1 MHELGRE
8 KHTFLKKDLILK
20 FPLKFSMN
28 FNRPLAHK
36 LLGEFTT
43 IKEVTQGK
51 ISVNLFI
58 KAHQAEHK
66 S

>member
-8 KHTFLKKDLILK
+8 KYTFLKKDLILK
-20 FPLKFSMN
+20 FPLKFSVN

-43 IKEVTQGK
+43 IKKVTQWK
-51 ISVNLFI
+51 MSVNLFI
-58 KAHQAEHK
+58 NTQQVEHK